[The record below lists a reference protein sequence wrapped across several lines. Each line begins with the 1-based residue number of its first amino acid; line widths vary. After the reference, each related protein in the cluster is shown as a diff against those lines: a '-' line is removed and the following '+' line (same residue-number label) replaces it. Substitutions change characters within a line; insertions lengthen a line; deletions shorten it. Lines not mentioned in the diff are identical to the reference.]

1 MNWIDWLINRGE
13 KEHRP
18 KPRYTIPGT
27 PTSQGTLS
35 EMSFNDTMSI
45 RQAVYEEW
53 RKEKLKSARKEKKE
67 QELKKQEEEKK
78 KEEVRDILDKSTES
92 ILSSVAFS
100 EVKLLSI
107 YLCTLQPTLNN
118 IGRKHGLVI
127 FTNNTITAIDLKS
140 CIIC

>member
-1 MNWIDWLINRGE
+1 MNWTDWLINRGE

-92 ILSSVAFS
+92 ILSRSSVAFS

-118 IGRKHGLVI
+118 IDGKTWVGN
-127 FTNNTITAIDLKS
+127 F
-140 CIIC
+140 